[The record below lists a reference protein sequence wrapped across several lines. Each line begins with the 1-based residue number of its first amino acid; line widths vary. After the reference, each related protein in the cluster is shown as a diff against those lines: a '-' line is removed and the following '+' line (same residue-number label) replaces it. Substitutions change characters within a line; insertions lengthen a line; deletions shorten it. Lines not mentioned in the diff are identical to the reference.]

1 MSRLNDASQEH
12 QTFTARATLVAIGI
26 KIQRLGLLQ
35 PIFQKV
41 RIAQKTVKF
50 SPAEKLVDALI
61 TLLAGA
67 HGLVEANKRV
77 RPDQGL
83 QQAFGRSG
91 CAEQSV
97 IQDTLD
103 ACTSENVKQMEE
115 ALAVIYRQHSQ
126 GYRHPYHQQYQILD
140 IDLTGRPCG
149 PKAAFAT
156 PGYFSRQRNRRGRQV
171 GYVLATLYEE
181 VVVQQV
187 FSGNESLLKALQ
199 PLVEAAESVLELD
212 EARRRRTIL
221 RIDAGGGTVE
231 HVNWLLERGY
241 QLHCKDYSGHRA
253 EKLAASVQEW
263 FTDPEDP
270 NRQFGWVT
278 LPTDG
283 IYVRPVRRIAVRC
296 RKKNGQW
303 GVGVILSTLT
313 PEEVLRLVGES
324 PEKASDPQAVLW
336 AYVRFYDQRGG
347 GVEIEIKEDK
357 HGLGSLRRN
366 KKRFEAQQ
374 MVVLLEALAHNLL
387 VWVRG
392 WLADACPRLARWG
405 LLRWI
410 RDVIHINGLVVF
422 HSSGIIQIV
431 LNRGDPVARE
441 LGPGLAALLAPEET
455 AIILGEI

>member
-1 MSRLNDASQEH
+1 MFLFLME
-12 QTFTARATLVAIGI
+12 LKV
-26 KIQRLGLLQ
+26 QRLGLLQ

-41 RIAQKTVKF
+41 RIAPKKTVKF
-50 SPAEKLVDALI
+50 SPAEKL
-61 TLLAGA
+61 
-67 HGLVEANKRV
+67 
-77 RPDQGL
+77 
-83 QQAFGRSG
+83 
-91 CAEQSV
+91 
-97 IQDTLD
+97 
-103 ACTSENVKQMEE
+103 
-115 ALAVIYRQHSQ
+115 
-126 GYRHPYHQQYQILD
+126 
-140 IDLTGRPCG
+140 
-149 PKAAFAT
+149 
-156 PGYFSRQRNRRGRQV
+156 
-171 GYVLATLYEE
+171 EE

-199 PLVEAAESVLELD
+199 LLVEAAESVLELD
-212 EARRRRTIL
+212 EAKRQRTIL
-221 RIDAGGGTVE
+221 RIDAGGGTVDL
-231 HVNWLLERGY
+231 VNWLLKRGY

-253 EKLAASVQEW
+253 EKLAARVQEW

-270 NRQFGWVT
+270 NRQFGWVP

-324 PEKASDPQAVLW
+324 PEKADDPQAVLW
-336 AYVRFYDQRGG
+336 AYVRFYDQRSGV
-347 GVEIEIKEDK
+347 VEIEIKEDK

-374 MVVLLEALAHNLL
+374 MVGLLEALAHNLL

-410 RDVIHINGLVVF
+410 RDVLHISGLVVF
-422 HSSGIIQIV
+422 HSSGIVQIV

-441 LGPGLAALLAPEET
+441 LGSGLAALLAPEET

>member
-1 MSRLNDASQEH
+1 MFLFLME
-12 QTFTARATLVAIGI
+12 LKV
-26 KIQRLGLLQ
+26 QRLGLLQ

-41 RIAQKTVKF
+41 RIAPKKTVKF
-50 SPAEKLVDALI
+50 SPAEKL
-61 TLLAGA
+61 
-67 HGLVEANKRV
+67 
-77 RPDQGL
+77 
-83 QQAFGRSG
+83 
-91 CAEQSV
+91 
-97 IQDTLD
+97 
-103 ACTSENVKQMEE
+103 
-115 ALAVIYRQHSQ
+115 
-126 GYRHPYHQQYQILD
+126 
-140 IDLTGRPCG
+140 
-149 PKAAFAT
+149 
-156 PGYFSRQRNRRGRQV
+156 
-171 GYVLATLYEE
+171 EE

-199 PLVEAAESVLELD
+199 LLVEAAESVLELD
-212 EARRRRTIL
+212 EAKRQRTIL
-221 RIDAGGGTVE
+221 RIDAGGGTVDL
-231 HVNWLLERGY
+231 VNWLLERGY

-253 EKLAASVQEW
+253 EKLAARVQEW

-270 NRQFGWVT
+270 NRQFGWVP

-324 PEKASDPQAVLW
+324 PEKADDPQAVLW
-336 AYVRFYDQRGG
+336 AYVRFYDQRSGV
-347 GVEIEIKEDK
+347 VEIEIKEDK

-374 MVVLLEALAHNLL
+374 MVGLLEALAHNLL

-392 WLADACPRLARWG
+392 WLVDTCPRLARWG

-410 RDVIHINGLVVF
+410 RDALHISGVIVIH
-422 HSSGIIQIV
+422 SSKIVQIV

>member
-1 MSRLNDASQEH
+1 MFLFLME
-12 QTFTARATLVAIGI
+12 LKV
-26 KIQRLGLLQ
+26 QRLGLLQ

-41 RIAQKTVKF
+41 RIAPKKTVKF
-50 SPAEKLVDALI
+50 SPAEKL
-61 TLLAGA
+61 
-67 HGLVEANKRV
+67 
-77 RPDQGL
+77 
-83 QQAFGRSG
+83 
-91 CAEQSV
+91 
-97 IQDTLD
+97 
-103 ACTSENVKQMEE
+103 
-115 ALAVIYRQHSQ
+115 
-126 GYRHPYHQQYQILD
+126 
-140 IDLTGRPCG
+140 
-149 PKAAFAT
+149 
-156 PGYFSRQRNRRGRQV
+156 
-171 GYVLATLYEE
+171 EE

-199 PLVEAAESVLELD
+199 LLVEAAESVLELD
-212 EARRRRTIL
+212 EAKRQRTIL
-221 RIDAGGGTVE
+221 RIDAGGGTVDL
-231 HVNWLLERGY
+231 VNWLLERGY

-253 EKLAASVQEW
+253 EKVAARVQEW

-270 NRQFGWVT
+270 NRQFGWVP

-283 IYVRPVRRIAVRC
+283 IYVRPVRRIAVR
-296 RKKNGQW
+296 KKNGQW
-303 GVGVILSTLT
+303 GVGAILSTLT

-324 PEKASDPQAVLW
+324 PEKADDPQAVLW
-336 AYVRFYDQRGG
+336 AYVRFYDQRSGV
-347 GVEIEIKEDK
+347 VEIEIKEDK

-410 RDVIHINGLVVF
+410 RDVLHISGLVVF
-422 HSSGIIQIV
+422 HSSGIVQIV

-441 LGPGLAALLAPEET
+441 LGSGLAALLAPEET

>member
-1 MSRLNDASQEH
+1 
-12 QTFTARATLVAIGI
+12 
-26 KIQRLGLLQ
+26 
-35 PIFQKV
+35 
-41 RIAQKTVKF
+41 
-50 SPAEKLVDALI
+50 
-61 TLLAGA
+61 
-67 HGLVEANKRV
+67 
-77 RPDQGL
+77 
-83 QQAFGRSG
+83 
-91 CAEQSV
+91 
-97 IQDTLD
+97 
-103 ACTSENVKQMEE
+103 
-115 ALAVIYRQHSQ
+115 
-126 GYRHPYHQQYQILD
+126 
-140 IDLTGRPCG
+140 
-149 PKAAFAT
+149 
-156 PGYFSRQRNRRGRQV
+156 
-171 GYVLATLYEE
+171 LATRYEE

-187 FSGNESLLKALQ
+187 FSGNESLTKALR

-212 EARRRRTIL
+212 DAKRRRTIL

-231 HVNWLLERGY
+231 HINWLLERGY

-263 FTDPEDP
+263 FTDPKDP

-303 GVGVILSTLT
+303 GVGVILSTLA
-313 PEEVLRLVGES
+313 PEEVLSLVGES
-324 PEKASDPQAVLW
+324 PEKADDPQAVLW

-374 MVVLLEALAHNLL
+374 MMVLLEALAHNLL

-405 LLRWI
+405 
-410 RDVIHINGLVVF
+410 
-422 HSSGIIQIV
+422 
-431 LNRGDPVARE
+431 P
-441 LGPGLAALLAPEET
+441 AALDT
-455 AIILGEI
+455 GCDSYQRSGRISFF